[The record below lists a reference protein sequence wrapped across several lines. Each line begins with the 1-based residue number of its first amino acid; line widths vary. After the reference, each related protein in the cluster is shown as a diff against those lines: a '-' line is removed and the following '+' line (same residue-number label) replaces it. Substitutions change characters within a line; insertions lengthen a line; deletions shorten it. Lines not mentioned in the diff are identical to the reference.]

1 MYSRERISQNS
12 FPNFIYIFP
21 KSFMIFCQ
29 ELLDPKRNYK
39 NQIGALAPKDVL
51 MKKYTRFELMPPAY
65 EAGSLSLDHQS

>member
-1 MYSRERISQNS
+1 
-12 FPNFIYIFP
+12 
-21 KSFMIFCQ
+21 MIFCQ

>member
-39 NQIGALAPKDVL
+39 NQTGTLAPKDVL
-51 MKKYTRFELMPPAY
+51 MKKYT
-65 EAGSLSLDHQS
+65 